1 MASSLRG
8 PAAFAAALALSAGLY
23 QSSAAGV
30 ARTQTTTSP
39 ALRDLASIAQ
49 LQDAFDADRE
59 KVRVLLLLS
68 PT

>member
-1 MASSLRG
+1 MERRLHG
-8 PAAFAAALALSAGLY
+8 PAAFGAALAVFGLC
-23 QSSAAGV
+23 QLSAAGV
-30 ARTQTTTSP
+30 TRAQSTTSP

-49 LQDAFDADRE
+49 LQAAFDTDRE